1 MYELLVLVV
10 VIIIIFVI
18 TRYEG
23 FYSSGSGMR
32 KMVDID
38 SSTMQGQDINDF
50 NSTEL
55 QYYITHTP

>member
-10 VIIIIFVI
+10 IIIIFAI
-18 TRYEG
+18 TRSEG

-38 SSTMQGQDINDF
+38 SSTMQGQDTDDF